1 VAGNTSAMK
10 RQKQSI
16 ARREQ
21 NRRAKSTVK
30 TAIKRF
36 KSAVEEKEAEKA
48 ATELNQV
55 VKLIDTYA
63 GKGLY
68 HKNTAA
74 RKKSRLTA
82 LYNKLS

>member
-1 VAGNTSAMK
+1 MK